1 MSDAP
6 QSASNPQPEGDY
18 YPEITSEAK
27 NWAVICHL
35 TGLLGLPVPVVGHV
49 VGPLVVWLMKR
60 DDHPF
65 IDDQG
70 KEAVNFQI
78 TMVFYELIAALSICI
93 VIGIVLL
100 PLVFLL
106 DIIFVIIAAIKASSG
121 EPYRYPLTIRL
132 IS

>member
-6 QSASNPQPEGDY
+6 YGSPTAQPEGDY
-18 YPEITSEAK
+18 YPELTSEAK

-35 TGLLGLPVPVVGHV
+35 TGLLGLPVPIVGHV
-49 VGPLVVWLMKR
+49 VGPLAVWLLKR

-78 TMVFYELIAALSICI
+78 TMVIYELIALVSLCL

-106 DIIFVIIAAIKASSG
+106 DIIFVIVAAIKASNG
-121 EPYRYPLTIRL
+121 EAYRYPLTIRL